1 MLNDFTNLKEKIDSG
16 VLRLVV
22 ISVIAIFVVTLA
34 VMYFSK
40 DAEADMGLYTITN
53 QDIAI
58 TITETG
64 DIKALNNNEVRLP
77 YARGRSRGGRGGY
90 FGGGG
95 SAAITYLINEGTR
108 AEPGDV
114 LLQLDTSSLLIDREG
129 LVDQLLNVQQ
139 ILEDEILNQ
148 ETLVRQEGRAMQD
161 ISFTLSSR
169 RLEVELSQFGSAN
182 QKEQQKLQLE
192 MSILDSLKLE
202 TRTRSDVV
210 IRKLRLDKAKK
221 RVRDARQRIDDLDA
235 KIESYTMKAEYP
247 ALVVYAEDFRTQEKI
262 AVGDTPYP
270 GQSLLLLPDLS
281 TITAV
286 LQVSDLDRANI
297 WVGQEGKIKLEA
309 YPETDFHGVVSE
321 FTPISQNSQFDT
333 YSNIKVFEVLIELDA
348 TDDHFIPG
356 LSATVELIVDK
367 VENVPAVPLSAI
379 TEIEGKLFVYI
390 RVGNDLKR
398 RDVEL
403 GLTNQV
409 MAEVK
414 SGLQEGDQI
423 LKQRPLLTGD
433 KIGQFDQWIREDMA
447 IEMLAEHFKNMEEL
461 GLEYDYDRNRGRAQA
476 PRRGGEN
483 YQSRSQRVPTF
494 EEIEKYLE
502 NEGLEVTDQSRT
514 QAREFLM
521 RTQNAGRDTV
531 LYRLGRDLQ
540 QQGRGGFS
548 ERGSRGGGR
557 GGDRGNFE
565 RGGGGRRGGS
575 GEGGRGRGGR
585 GGAVP
590 DSSAVIK

>member
-1 MLNDFTNLKEKIDSG
+1 MLNNFTNLKESIDG
-16 VLRLVV
+16 KVLRLVV
-22 ISVIAIFVVTLA
+22 ISVIAIFVVTLT

-95 SAAITYLINEGTR
+95 SAAITYLIPEGTR

-114 LLQLDTSSLLIDREG
+114 LLQLDTSSLLTDREG
-129 LVDQLLNVQQ
+129 LVDRLLNVQQ

-202 TRTRSDVV
+202 TRTRSDIV
-210 IRKLRLDKAKK
+210 IRKLRLDKAEK
-221 RVRDARQRIDDLDA
+221 RVRDARQRIDDLDV

-333 YSNIKVFEVLIELDA
+333 YSNIKVFEVLIELDG

-356 LSATVELIVDK
+356 LPATVELIVDK

-390 RVGNDLKR
+390 RVGNDLKL

-403 GLTNQV
+403 GLTN
-409 MAEVK
+409 
-414 SGLQEGDQI
+414 
-423 LKQRPLLTGD
+423 
-433 KIGQFDQWIREDMA
+433 
-447 IEMLAEHFKNMEEL
+447 
-461 GLEYDYDRNRGRAQA
+461 
-476 PRRGGEN
+476 
-483 YQSRSQRVPTF
+483 
-494 EEIEKYLE
+494 
-502 NEGLEVTDQSRT
+502 
-514 QAREFLM
+514 
-521 RTQNAGRDTV
+521 
-531 LYRLGRDLQ
+531 
-540 QQGRGGFS
+540 
-548 ERGSRGGGR
+548 
-557 GGDRGNFE
+557 
-565 RGGGGRRGGS
+565 
-575 GEGGRGRGGR
+575 
-585 GGAVP
+585 
-590 DSSAVIK
+590 

>member
-22 ISVIAIFVVTLA
+22 ISIIAIFAITSAIL
-34 VMYFSK
+34 YFSK

-77 YARGRSRGGRGGY
+77 YSRGRGRGGRGGF

-95 SAAITYLINEGTR
+95 SAAITYLIPEGTR

-114 LLQLDTSSLLIDREG
+114 LLQLDTSSLLTDREG
-129 LVDQLLNVQQ
+129 LVDRLLSAQQ
-139 ILEDEILNQ
+139 ELEDLILNQ
-148 ETLVRQEGRAMQD
+148 EAAVNEDGRALQD
-161 ISFTLSSR
+161 VSFTLAAR
-169 RLEVELSQFGSAN
+169 RLEVELAQFESAN
-182 QKEQQKLQLE
+182 QVEQRKLLFQ
-192 MSILDSLKLE
+192 MAILDSLKLV
-202 TRTRSDVV
+202 TRNTSDKV
-210 IRKLRLDKAKK
+210 IRKLSFNKAEK
-221 RVRDARQRIDDLDA
+221 RVRDAQDRIDDLDA

-247 ALVVYAEDFRTQEKI
+247 ALVVYAEVRSTQEKI
-262 AVGDTPYP
+262 AVGDTPFP

-281 TITAV
+281 TITVV

-297 WVGQEGKIKLEA
+297 WVGQEGKIRLEA
-309 YPETDFHGVVSE
+309 YTDIDFHGVVSE
-321 FTPISQNSQFDT
+321 FTPISQNSQYNT
-333 YSNIKVFEVLIELDA
+333 YSNIKVFEVLIKLDG
-348 TDDHFIPG
+348 TDEHFIPG
-356 LSATVELIVDK
+356 LSATVDLIVDK
-367 VENVPAVPLSAI
+367 VENVPAVPLSAL
-379 TEIEGKLFVYI
+379 TEVRGKIFVYLK
-390 RVGNDLKR
+390 VGNDLKL

-414 SGLQEGDQI
+414 SGLHEGDQI
-423 LKQRPLLTGD
+423 LKRMPRLTGD
-433 KIGQFDQWIREDMA
+433 KIGQLAQWIREEMA
-447 IEMLAEHFKNMEEL
+447 IEMLAEHFENIEEL
-461 GLEYDYDRNRGRAQA
+461 GLEFDYDRNRGRTQA

-494 EEIEKYLE
+494 QEIEQYLE
-502 NEGLEVTDQSRT
+502 NEGLEVTDQTRT

-531 LYRLGRDLQ
+531 MNRLERDLR
-540 QQGRGGFS
+540 QQGRGEF
-548 ERGSRGGGR
+548 RGRGGRGGGR
-557 GGDRGNFE
+557 GGSGQ
-565 RGGGGRRGGS
+565 GGRGR
-575 GEGGRGRGGR
+575 GGRGRGGR
-585 GGAVP
+585 GGEKP
-590 DSSAVIK
+590 DSSPIIK

>member
-22 ISVIAIFVVTLA
+22 ISIIAIFAITSAIL
-34 VMYFSK
+34 YFSK

-77 YARGRSRGGRGGY
+77 YSRGRGRGGRGGF

-95 SAAITYLINEGTR
+95 SAAITYLIPEGTR

-114 LLQLDTSSLLIDREG
+114 LLQLDTSSLLTDREG
-129 LVDQLLNVQQ
+129 LVDRLLSAQQ
-139 ILEDEILNQ
+139 ALEDLILNQ
-148 ETLVRQEGRAMQD
+148 EAAVNEDGRALQD
-161 ISFTLSSR
+161 VSFTLAAR
-169 RLEVELSQFGSAN
+169 RLEVELAQFESAN
-182 QKEQQKLQLE
+182 QVEQRKLLFQ
-192 MSILDSLKLE
+192 MAILDSLKLV
-202 TRTRSDVV
+202 TRNTSDKV
-210 IRKLRLDKAKK
+210 IRKLSFNKAEK
-221 RVRDARQRIDDLDA
+221 RVRDAQDRIDDLDA

-247 ALVVYAEDFRTQEKI
+247 ALVVYAEVRSTQEKI
-262 AVGDTPYP
+262 AVGDTPFP

-281 TITAV
+281 TITVV

-297 WVGQEGKIKLEA
+297 WVGQEGKIRLEA
-309 YPETDFHGVVSE
+309 YTDIDFHGVVSE
-321 FTPISQNSQFDT
+321 FTPISQNSQYNT
-333 YSNIKVFEVLIELDA
+333 YSNIKVFEVLIKLDG
-348 TDDHFIPG
+348 TDEHFIPG
-356 LSATVELIVDK
+356 LSATVDLIVDK
-367 VENVPAVPLSAI
+367 VENVPAVPLSAL
-379 TEIEGKLFVYI
+379 TEVRGKIFVYLK
-390 RVGNDLKR
+390 VGNDLKL

-414 SGLQEGDQI
+414 SGLHEGDQI
-423 LKQRPLLTGD
+423 LKRMPRLTGD
-433 KIGQFDQWIREDMA
+433 KIGQLAQWIREEMA
-447 IEMLAEHFKNMEEL
+447 IEMLAEHFENIEEL
-461 GLEYDYDRNRGRAQA
+461 GLEFDYDRNRGRTQA

-494 EEIEKYLE
+494 QEIEQYLE
-502 NEGLEVTDQSRT
+502 NEGLEVTDQTRT

-531 LYRLGRDLQ
+531 MNRLERDLR
-540 QQGRGGFS
+540 QQGRGEF
-548 ERGSRGGGR
+548 RGRGGRGGGR
-557 GGDRGNFE
+557 GGSGQ
-565 RGGGGRRGGS
+565 GGRGR
-575 GEGGRGRGGR
+575 GGRGRGGR
-585 GGAVP
+585 GGEKP
-590 DSSAVIK
+590 DSSPIIK

>member
-22 ISVIAIFVVTLA
+22 ISIIAIFAITSAIL
-34 VMYFSK
+34 YFSK

-77 YARGRSRGGRGGY
+77 YSRGRGRGGRGGF

-95 SAAITYLINEGTR
+95 SAAITYLIPEGTR

-114 LLQLDTSSLLIDREG
+114 LLQLDTSSLLTDREG
-129 LVDQLLNVQQ
+129 LVDRLLSAQQ
-139 ILEDEILNQ
+139 ALEDLILNQ
-148 ETLVRQEGRAMQD
+148 EAAVNEDGRALQD
-161 ISFTLSSR
+161 VSFTLAAR
-169 RLEVELSQFGSAN
+169 RLEVELAQFESAN
-182 QKEQQKLQLE
+182 QVEQRKLLFQ
-192 MSILDSLKLE
+192 MAILDSLKLV
-202 TRTRSDVV
+202 TRNTSDKV
-210 IRKLRLDKAKK
+210 IRKLSFNKAEK
-221 RVRDARQRIDDLDA
+221 RVRDAQDRIDDLDA

-247 ALVVYAEDFRTQEKI
+247 ALVVYAEVRSTQEKI
-262 AVGDTPYP
+262 AVGDTPFP

-281 TITAV
+281 TITVV

-297 WVGQEGKIKLEA
+297 WVGQEGKIRLEA
-309 YPETDFHGVVSE
+309 YTDIDFHGVVSE
-321 FTPISQNSQFDT
+321 FTPISQNSQYNT
-333 YSNIKVFEVLIELDA
+333 YSNIKVFEVLIKLDG
-348 TDDHFIPG
+348 TDEHFIPG
-356 LSATVELIVDK
+356 LSATVDLIVDK
-367 VENVPAVPLSAI
+367 VENVPAVPLSAL
-379 TEIEGKLFVYI
+379 TEVRGKIFVYLK
-390 RVGNDLKR
+390 VGNDLKL

-414 SGLQEGDQI
+414 SGLHEGDQI
-423 LKQRPLLTGD
+423 LKRMPLLTGD
-433 KIGQFDQWIREDMA
+433 KIGQLAQWIREEMA
-447 IEMLAEHFKNMEEL
+447 IEMLAEHFENIEEL
-461 GLEYDYDRNRGRAQA
+461 GLEFDYDRNRGRTQA

-494 EEIEKYLE
+494 QEIEQYLE
-502 NEGLEVTDQSRT
+502 NEGLEVTDQTRT

-531 LYRLGRDLQ
+531 MNRLERDLR
-540 QQGRGGFS
+540 QQGRGEF
-548 ERGSRGGGR
+548 RGRGGRGGGR
-557 GGDRGNFE
+557 GGSGQ
-565 RGGGGRRGGS
+565 GGRGR
-575 GEGGRGRGGR
+575 GGRGRGGR
-585 GGAVP
+585 GGEKP
-590 DSSAVIK
+590 DSSPIIK